1 MQFILYSTDQ
11 PEPSAPPSPEML
23 AELGKLTEDSKQA
36 GILVT
41 TGGVSPKGTRVR
53 RSGDKFGVT
62 DGPFIEA
69 KELMGGF
76 AVINVKSLDE
86 AVAWAKRFRAIVG
99 DGETE
104 IVQIFGPDDFAG
116 A

>member
-1 MQFILYSTDQ
+1 MQFILYSTEQRDTG
-11 PEPSAPPSPEML
+11 APPSPEML
-23 AELGKLTEDSKQA
+23 AELGKLTEDSKKS
-36 GILVT
+36 GVLVT
-41 TGGVSPKGTRVR
+41 TGGVSAKGTRERV
-53 RSGDKFGVT
+53 GGAKFSVT

-76 AVINVKSLDE
+76 AVIQVPSLEE

-99 DGETE
+99 DGESE
-104 IVQIFGPDDFAG
+104 IVQIFGPEEFGG